1 MKTKAKKNRNVKNK
15 GKGKKKGPANLELQ
29 KLVAYARDKA
39 TGNGSSKGTEAK
51 HGHNFQNRERKKQK
65 TTGENNNGFASPPN
79 DNNNKSNK
87 RREGKPLDTERKRK
101 VMDAVNKGGGV
112 DNFSR
117 VKLLRL
123 FNEHDDEEL
132 FRYIGKKN
140 EELEV
145 MCLEDLRTLYTAIY
159 DHLDN
164 KEEGIAYAKKHL
176 AYVNDIGDAD
186 ADATAAEDDNDN
198 GFEKEEADANKRSRY
213 LVSPKQN
220 RMSAPIVYVSPEKEE
235 NSDKDLDLFKKEEK
249 RYGRNR
255 NKKKR
260 NINEGDVS
268 MMNSKKKWKNENNT
282 KATKG
287 KKASENRARNE
298 KGHVLTE
305 KNDVR
310 TSEMKSSKSAL
321 ALALPSNRNSK
332 QQRSPKGEWNKKKF
346 YRKVKVEDEVFK
358 VGDDVYVCTPETV
371 DFPEDVDHI
380 CELCKMPGF
389 EEGADG
395 KAVESEMLECDYCVR
410 SWHLQCLK
418 LDHVPEETFWSC
430 PMCVAAPSGIAAPQ
444 NFHERRTPCGEFLA
458 GRLCLARIESI
469 WANVDELNDEDPKV
483 REEAFKFIARL
494 YVLPEHTHTGRQR
507 HHIRREVFL
516 TNTKEEENCAA
527 ILMRAK
533 VLEPAAFRS
542 SGGDDDVYMCEY
554 SYDQNFSRFRRRTE
568 WEDSDFSEDEF
579 DAEAKN
585 ILWSETESSGDDED
599 YDNQKEKRKVARAA
613 HVRQTKADIA
623 AAKKAA
629 ASKKGANASSEWKEA
644 IGLGKS
650 GVLAIDSAQNNG
662 SRTAIERARKALQ
675 LSSVPAKLECREKER
690 EKIMQFTKNAIGGY
704 GGASSCLG
712 NSLYISGVPGT
723 GKTATVREVI
733 RTLRQEA
740 ANKKVPKF
748 THIEMNGLRL
758 QTPQHAYSLIAEELT
773 GRRFSP
779 SRAAEW
785 LEKRFKEGKESDG
798 RVLVLV
804 VDELDVLVTQ
814 TQSVLYNI
822 FDWPTYKASNIAV
835 IGIANTMDLPER
847 LLPKIASRL
856 GSGRVTFNPYNTSEL
871 IKIIEA
877 RLRSTGD
884 YSGDGKYDA
893 ITQNAVQLASMKVA
907 QISGDARRALELCRR
922 GIEIAEARIER
933 ERESGELNCVSR
945 CGPSDISKAQNEMFS
960 ATYMKMLKG
969 LSKHERIFLA
979 ALLLRTRQLGYKEV
993 YVSDVLEVH
1002 EKLCMNHSV
1011 QSLPTGFET
1020 TIVCR
1025 LHSMRLVLADP
1036 GYMRRLQKVSLNI
1049 PQEQAMYSLKDDMLC
1064 ADMRWIKNA
1073 L

>member
-516 TNTKEEENCAA
+516 TNTKEE
-527 ILMRAK
+527 
-533 VLEPAAFRS
+533 
-542 SGGDDDVYMCEY
+542 
-554 SYDQNFSRFRRRTE
+554 
-568 WEDSDFSEDEF
+568 
-579 DAEAKN
+579 
-585 ILWSETESSGDDED
+585 
-599 YDNQKEKRKVARAA
+599 
-613 HVRQTKADIA
+613 
-623 AAKKAA
+623 
-629 ASKKGANASSEWKEA
+629 
-644 IGLGKS
+644 
-650 GVLAIDSAQNNG
+650 
-662 SRTAIERARKALQ
+662 
-675 LSSVPAKLECREKER
+675 
-690 EKIMQFTKNAIGGY
+690 
-704 GGASSCLG
+704 
-712 NSLYISGVPGT
+712 
-723 GKTATVREVI
+723 
-733 RTLRQEA
+733 
-740 ANKKVPKF
+740 
-748 THIEMNGLRL
+748 
-758 QTPQHAYSLIAEELT
+758 
-773 GRRFSP
+773 
-779 SRAAEW
+779 
-785 LEKRFKEGKESDG
+785 
-798 RVLVLV
+798 
-804 VDELDVLVTQ
+804 
-814 TQSVLYNI
+814 
-822 FDWPTYKASNIAV
+822 
-835 IGIANTMDLPER
+835 
-847 LLPKIASRL
+847 
-856 GSGRVTFNPYNTSEL
+856 
-871 IKIIEA
+871 
-877 RLRSTGD
+877 
-884 YSGDGKYDA
+884 
-893 ITQNAVQLASMKVA
+893 
-907 QISGDARRALELCRR
+907 
-922 GIEIAEARIER
+922 
-933 ERESGELNCVSR
+933 
-945 CGPSDISKAQNEMFS
+945 
-960 ATYMKMLKG
+960 
-969 LSKHERIFLA
+969 
-979 ALLLRTRQLGYKEV
+979 
-993 YVSDVLEVH
+993 
-1002 EKLCMNHSV
+1002 
-1011 QSLPTGFET
+1011 
-1020 TIVCR
+1020 
-1025 LHSMRLVLADP
+1025 
-1036 GYMRRLQKVSLNI
+1036 
-1049 PQEQAMYSLKDDMLC
+1049 
-1064 ADMRWIKNA
+1064 
-1073 L
+1073 